1 MKRGRR
7 SQDGEIER
15 LERWQ
20 DDKGRETEIKEREAG
35 EEARRGRGSQ
45 GEKVSVSLLFPH
57 SEGSKLHEGRSE
69 LHGHRTTATQATFL
83 HPEILLSDASTPPP
97 LFVLGGQI

>member
-20 DDKGRETEIKEREAG
+20 DDKGRESEIKEQEAG
-35 EEARRGRGSQ
+35 EEARREGRQ
-45 GEKVSVSLLFPH
+45 GEKVSVCLLFPTVN
-57 SEGSKLHEGRSE
+57 ESKCARVCWNEQS
-69 LHGHRTTATQATFL
+69 
-83 HPEILLSDASTPPP
+83 
-97 LFVLGGQI
+97 QIKQNVSAVF